1 MARPS
6 LIQGNWI
13 PLGFRKFTLAAEGP
27 IHSFCTPPEEKVR
40 TGEGGLK

>member
-13 PLGFRKFTLAAEGP
+13 PLGFRKLTLATEGP
-27 IHSFCTPPEEKVR
+27 IHSFCIHPEEKVR
-40 TGEGGLK
+40 KGEGGLK